1 MHVGAFLLTAN
12 NSAKQH
18 RLVAAETAVA
28 QREEIFEIPISYGH
42 GDSSGEESGPRCSR
56 NGTETEPV
64 RRSPEL
70 FSYYYCVSSGAARR
84 DSR

>member
-64 RRSPEL
+64 L